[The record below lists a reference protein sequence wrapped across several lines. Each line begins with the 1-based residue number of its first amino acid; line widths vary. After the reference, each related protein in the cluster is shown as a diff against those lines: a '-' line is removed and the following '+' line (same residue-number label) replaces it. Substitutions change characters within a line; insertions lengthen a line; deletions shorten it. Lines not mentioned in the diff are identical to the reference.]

1 VRSSPVRRERSFTRE
16 FAAGREA
23 PSQARTFLWD
33 SVGRDRSPV
42 GGLDVGAL
50 LVTELVSNAV
60 RHGSRPGGPIEVTIT
75 TLGPYLH
82 VAVSDQGPGF
92 DRNRVARGDPGF
104 GIVLL
109 DQLASRWGVD
119 RSHEGTVAW
128 FEIVGS

>member
-1 VRSSPVRRERSFTRE
+1 VRPSPVDGERSLSRV
-16 FAAGREA
+16 FAAAPEA
-23 PSQARTFLWD
+23 PTEARKFLWD
-33 SVGRDRSPV
+33 SIGRDRSPV

-50 LVTELVSNAV
+50 LITELVSNSV
-60 RHGSRPGGPIEVTIT
+60 RHGSRPGAPVEVTIT
-75 TLGPYLH
+75 TLGRYLH

-92 DRNRVARGDPGF
+92 DRNRVGHGDTGF

>member
-1 VRSSPVRRERSFTRE
+1 MRPSPVGRERSSSSV
-16 FAAGREA
+16 FAAGPEA

-33 SVGRDRSPV
+33 SVGRAPSPDS
-42 GGLDVGAL
+42 GLDVGAL

-60 RHGSRPGGPIEVTIT
+60 RHGSRTGAPIEVTIT
-75 TLGPYLH
+75 TLGRYLH

-92 DRNRVARGDPGF
+92 DRNRVGRGAPGF

>member
-1 VRSSPVRRERSFTRE
+1 VFT
-16 FAAGREA
+16 AGPEA
-23 PSQARTFLWD
+23 PGRARDFLWD
-33 SVGRDRSPV
+33 SVGRAPSPA

-60 RHGSRPGGPIEVTIT
+60 RHGSRPGAAIEVTIT
-75 TLGPYLH
+75 TLGRYLH
-82 VAVSDQGPGF
+82 VTVCDQGPGF
-92 DRNRVARGDPGF
+92 DRDRVERGDPGF

-119 RSHEGTVAW
+119 RSREGTVAW